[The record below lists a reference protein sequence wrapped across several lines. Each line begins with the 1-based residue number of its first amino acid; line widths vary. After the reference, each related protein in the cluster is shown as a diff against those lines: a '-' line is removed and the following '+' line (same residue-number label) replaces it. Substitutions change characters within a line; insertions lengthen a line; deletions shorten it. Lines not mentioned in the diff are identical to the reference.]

1 MMDAIVDR
9 TLERFVLEGCISREN
24 ADIYRFGLE
33 CMFLKAIH
41 YVSYFLIALLFHSA
55 GSLLITACI
64 FAPLRSRIGGYHAKN
79 RMRCYVFSCFM
90 ILLLCLLNR
99 YQIPEP
105 ALFCGLLSADMIIY
119 LLAPAADENN
129 PLDSS
134 EAQRLRRQ
142 AVVVLLVANVVLLVM
157 LQIDTAVSRYMFNG
171 IVMAAALLLF
181 GKMKAGL
188 DPLK

>member
-1 MMDAIVDR
+1 MMDAIIDR

-33 CMFLKAIH
+33 CMFLKAVH

-55 GSLLITACI
+55 GSLLISACI
-64 FAPLRSRIGGYHAKN
+64 FAPLRSRIGGYHAKT

-129 PLDSS
+129 ESRAGTI
-134 EAQRLRRQ
+134 EMIMVITQTMRYQELRKG
-142 AVVVLLVANVVLLVM
+142 
-157 LQIDTAVSRYMFNG
+157 TGCHGSKKYSRS
-171 IVMAAALLLF
+171 I
-181 GKMKAGL
+181 K
-188 DPLK
+188 